1 MRGYYVRVVV
11 EKIIGNCA
19 AGYNPGDY
27 FEVELFYIRPRQN
40 VKVCL
45 HALSA
50 MLTLLMPFLK
60 GIPADKLGIG
70 KEADIGYIQCP
81 DPGSP
86 YTCGG
91 TVIFRLERKVIRNSS
106 S

>member
-1 MRGYYVRVVV
+1 MRDFRVRVVV
-11 EKIIGNCA
+11 EKISGSCA
-19 AGYNPGDY
+19 AGYSPGDC
-27 FEVELFYIRPRQN
+27 FEVELFYIKPRQN
-40 VKVCL
+40 VRICL
-45 HALSA
+45 HALNA
-50 MLTLLMPFLK
+50 MLTILIPFLK
-60 GIPADKLGIG
+60 GIPADRLGIG
-70 KEADIGYIQCP
+70 READVGYVQCP